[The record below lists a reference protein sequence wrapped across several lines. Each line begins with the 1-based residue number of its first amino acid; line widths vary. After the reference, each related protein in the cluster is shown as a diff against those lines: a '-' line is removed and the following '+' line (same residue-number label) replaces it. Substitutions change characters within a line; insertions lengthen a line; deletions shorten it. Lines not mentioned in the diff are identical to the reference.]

1 MDSGSEGGRLKA
13 SENTTSIVIPAFN
26 EERRLADLLAAL
38 AVADRDLADAGLDYL
53 EAVIVDDGS
62 SDRTAAMLRSAA
74 EEDHRVR
81 PVLERRENLGK
92 GRSLREGVMAAAGTF
107 VLFADVDLSTPLLE
121 ARKLAEGLRR
131 PGFDIAIGSRDKP
144 GSVVEAPIYRRVL
157 GTGFNF
163 AIRRL
168 TKLDYGDTQ
177 CGFKLMRTE
186 VARELM
192 IDQIIPG
199 FAFDVELLMRAEQAG
214 LAVIEVP
221 VDYFHDD
228 RSKVRVA
235 RASVTMAR
243 DLVTMSRRIR
253 SDGKRRREK
262 RRPEGAPPS

>member
-1 MDSGSEGGRLKA
+1 MA

-38 AVADRDLADAGLDYL
+38 AVADRDLANADLGYL

-62 SDRTAAMLRSAA
+62 SDRTAAMIRSAA
-74 EEDHRVR
+74 AEDHRVR
-81 PVLERRENLGK
+81 PVLERRQNLGK
-92 GRSLREGVMAAAGTF
+92 GRSLRDGVMAAEGTF
-107 VLFADVDLSTPLLE
+107 VLFADVDLSTPLSE

-144 GSVVEAPIYRRVL
+144 GSVVEAPVYRRIL

-163 AIRRL
+163 AVRRL
-168 TKLDYGDTQ
+168 TGLDYGDTQ

-192 IDQIIPG
+192 KDQISPG

-214 LAVIEVP
+214 LEVIEVP

-243 DLVTMSRRIR
+243 DLVIMSRRIR
-253 SDGKRRREK
+253 SDGRRRQGK